1 MSPQAKLA
9 RATAFKRWM
18 VAVCLV
24 LLSFTVAAQ
33 AHLHPD
39 DSASTLKHCSICQVA
54 HSSAQVA
61 VVAQLHVVFTA
72 SGYLVAAQ
80 DHDQLL
86 DLYSAWHFS
95 RPPPQA

>member
-1 MSPQAKLA
+1 MSPQAKPA
-9 RATAFKRWM
+9 HTTAFKRW
-18 VAVCLV
+18 VIAVCLV
-24 LLSFTVAAQ
+24 LLSFTVVTQ

-39 DSASTLKHCSICQVA
+39 DSANSLKHCSICQVA
-54 HSSAQVA
+54 HSSAQIA